1 MTRINL
7 VDPGE
12 LSDQH
17 LMAEYR
23 EMPMVPAALRRS
35 LRTKSVDEVL
45 KSIPKDF
52 TLNTG
57 HVRFF
62 YDKLYYLNVRYH
74 QLVMMLSYR
83 GYTLHWEGRL
93 KLDGIP
99 EVFYGDYQP
108 TSRDFDIIRE
118 RIASKIAM
126 KPHWYTKNK
135 KPYLFE
141 VLTSTEDT
149 SFTFS

>member
-7 VDPGE
+7 VSPEE

-35 LRTKSVDEVL
+35 LRTKSVDAVL
-45 KSIPKDF
+45 ASIPENF

-74 QLVMMLSYR
+74 QLVLALSQR
-83 GYTLHWEGRL
+83 GYNLQWEGRF
-93 KLDGIP
+93 KLDGFP
-99 EVFYGDYQP
+99 EVFYGDWEP

-126 KPHWYTKNK
+126 KPNWYTKNK

-141 VLTSTEDT
+141 ILRTPE
-149 SFTFS
+149 FS